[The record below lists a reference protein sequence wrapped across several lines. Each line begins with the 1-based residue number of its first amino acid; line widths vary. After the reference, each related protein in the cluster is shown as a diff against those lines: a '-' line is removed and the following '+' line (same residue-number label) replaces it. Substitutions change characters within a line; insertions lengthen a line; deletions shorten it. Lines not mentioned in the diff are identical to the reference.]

1 MKKYISLYILLLVTN
16 IAFAQGRRS
25 MLESNFTVKAGYNI
39 ANISI
44 DDNGNVDKS
53 NQLGAFHVGLICD
66 LPINKFLSFKGGL
79 LYTGKGAKTEYGQ
92 PGQIGYFKA
101 TTNPMYVEMP
111 LAFVGKIP
119 LGLNNAPKIIFG
131 AGPYI
136 GLGVSGQNKTEL
148 QTASV
153 IIYSNKDIDFDSG
166 NTPANPI
173 GYPKM
178 KRFDYGLNGFA
189 GVEFSRLSLSVNY
202 DLGFVKL
209 VPGTDNNAN
218 DNGKNRVLY
227 FSVGIRL

>member
-1 MKKYISLYILLLVTN
+1 MIKYILLYLLLFITH
-16 IAFAQGRRS
+16 FTYAQGRRS
-25 MLESNFTVKAGYNI
+25 TLESNFTIKAGYNI

-44 DDNGNVDKS
+44 DDNGGVDKS

-66 LPINKFLSFKGGL
+66 LPINKYLSFKGGL
-79 LYTGKGAKTEYGQ
+79 LYTGKGAKTQFGQ

-101 TTNPMYVEMP
+101 TTNPMYVEIP
-111 LAFVGKIP
+111 LAFVGKIS
-119 LGLNNAPKIIFG
+119 LGFSNAPKLIFG
-131 AGPYI
+131 VGPYI
-136 GLGVSGQNKTEL
+136 ALGVSGQNKTEL

-153 IIYSNKDIDFDSG
+153 IVYSNKDIDFDSG
-166 NTPANPI
+166 NSPADPT

-178 KRFDYGLNGFA
+178 KRFDYGLNGLA
-189 GVEFSRLSLSVNY
+189 GIELSRLSLSVNY

-218 DNGKNRVLY
+218 DRGKNRVLY